1 MVLWQAVLYAIA
13 GPIIC
18 GALVSFWYLKQRRL
32 GPLKQLHNAYCQQQH
47 VDVIL
52 KDVYRFKDDF
62 EVGQSLLPTTYL
74 LQDACD
80 GWQPTLATEV
90 LNGSNNVLCDIVISM
105 HY

>member
-1 MVLWQAVLYAIA
+1 MYAIA

-18 GALVSFWYLKQRRL
+18 GAVVSFWYLRRRRL

-62 EVGQSLLPTTYL
+62 EVRQSLLAMTYL
-74 LQDACD
+74 YQGACD
-80 GWQPTLATEV
+80 GWQPALATEV
-90 LNGSNNVLCDIVISM
+90 LNCLTMCCVI
-105 HY
+105 